1 MSDDF
6 DDDGFDPTE
15 DTDEATVRRLE
26 AEVLRLNAALDQLA
40 AEFREQKA
48 AQEGLRRRVGEIER
62 RLDRMAARRRREWW
76 VLPVVMTA
84 WGAVGA
90 VVASWLIG

>member
-1 MSDDF
+1 MTDDEF
-6 DDDGFDPTE
+6 DDDGYDPTE
-15 DTDEATVRRLE
+15 DTDATVRRLE

-48 AQEGLRRRVGEIER
+48 EQALLRQRIEEIER
-62 RLDRMAARRRREWW
+62 SIARLTARRRRERW
-76 VLPVVMTA
+76 LMPVVMTC